1 MSMDSKREKYFL
13 YNTLSILLKAVEKTR
28 TTVDLRNEA
37 TIDGIIE
44 NADAYMNIVMKDC
57 VFTDPRGDS
66 FKYDMF
72 FVQARN
78 IRSVHVPMNIRI
90 IPAIKQQLKQL
101 NRSTWDVTDKKRTF
115 KKKYA
120 EQRQQE
126 DLAAVENILEDK
138 NTTKTKTTKNED
150 K

>member
-1 MSMDSKREKYFL
+1 MSNGSRREQYFL

-37 TIDGIIE
+37 TIVGIIE
-44 NADAYMNIVMKDC
+44 NTDAYMNIVMKDC

-78 IRSVHVPMNIRI
+78 IRSVHVPMNVSASKSFSPLTMTISVSRI
-90 IPAIKQQLKQL
+90 LSRLGESEAYK
-101 NRSTWDVTDKKRTF
+101 
-115 KKKYA
+115 
-120 EQRQQE
+120 
-126 DLAAVENILEDK
+126 
-138 NTTKTKTTKNED
+138 
-150 K
+150 

>member
-78 IRSVHVPMNIRI
+78 IRSVHVPMNV
-90 IPAIKQQLKQL
+90 
-101 NRSTWDVTDKKRTF
+101 STSSKSCS
-115 KKKYA
+115 
-120 EQRQQE
+120 
-126 DLAAVENILEDK
+126 LL
-138 NTTKTKTTKNED
+138 
-150 K
+150 

>member
-1 MSMDSKREKYFL
+1 MPCDSRREQYFL

-37 TIDGIIE
+37 TIVGIIE

-78 IRSVHVPMNIRI
+78 IRSVHVPMNVSASKSFSPLTTISVSRI
-90 IPAIKQQLKQL
+90 SSRLGESEA
-101 NRSTWDVTDKKRTF
+101 F
-115 KKKYA
+115 
-120 EQRQQE
+120 E
-126 DLAAVENILEDK
+126 
-138 NTTKTKTTKNED
+138 
-150 K
+150 